1 MMMLPRQLLVAP
13 PLERHALADPTGVLA
28 GKLAATWNA
37 EPWTGRRVAVAVGSR
52 GIDRIA
58 AVARTVIDYL
68 RGRGADPFVMPAMG
82 SHGGATPEGQ
92 RAMLATYGVTEAS
105 MSAPIEA
112 SMDVTEVG
120 ETPSGVRVAVSSVA
134 LAADAVVLIN
144 RVKPHTDFGSPVLG
158 SGLNKMCA
166 IGIGKA
172 EGAFRSHWAAAT
184 LGHERVIR
192 EVSSITI
199 PSIPNLYGVALL
211 EDGAHQLARV
221 DLLRG
226 TEFGE
231 REPELLQLARRWMPA
246 LPLPEIDVLIL
257 DEIGKNI
264 SGAGMDTN
272 IVGRGVD
279 TRPMANRNVEVRA
292 IYARGLTP
300 ESRGNAVGIGL
311 ADIVSTRLVE
321 QMDPVSSY
329 TNAISALTPATV
341 RISINFRTDAECLRA
356 ALRVAAADVN
366 APRIVRIR
374 HTLALD
380 RVVVSEACVPTL
392 KAGVETLVAPT
403 EWALDAK
410 GNFDARTDLLA
421 EVAAH

>member
-1 MMMLPRQLLVAP
+1 MTTLPRQCLVAP
-13 PLERHALADPTGVLA
+13 PVEHHALSNPANALGEALDH
-28 GKLAATWNA
+28 TWA
-37 EPWTGRRVAVAVGSR
+37 SEPWKGRRVAIAIGSR
-52 GIDRIA
+52 GVDRIGEMA
-58 AVARTVIDYL
+58 ATLVGWL
-68 RGRGADPFVMPAMG
+68 RARGAEPVIVPAMG
-82 SHGGATPEGQ
+82 SHGGATAEGQ
-92 RAMLATYGVTEAS
+92 REVLAGYGVTEREVGAPIDAS
-105 MSAPIEA
+105 ME
-112 SMDVTEVG
+112 VTEVG
-120 ETPSGVRVAVSSVA
+120 ESALGVKVVIGAA
-134 LAADAVVLIN
+134 FLAADAVIVVN
-144 RVKPHTDFGSPVLG
+144 RVKPHTDFDSVRVG
-158 SGLNKMCA
+158 SGLLKMSV
-166 IGIGKA
+166 IGLGKA
-172 EGAFRSHWAAAT
+172 EGAFRAHWAAKTQGYEQVFLDVSAAVLSHLPNAYGIALVEDGSHK
-184 LGHERVIR
+184 LGH
-192 EVSSITI
+192 IT
-199 PSIPNLYGVALL
+199 LL
-211 EDGAHQLARV
+211 KGA
-221 DLLRG
+221 
-226 TEFGE
+226 EFHA
-231 REPELLQLARRWMPA
+231 REPELLKRARSWMPA
-246 LPLPEIDVLIL
+246 LPIPEVDVLIV

-321 QMDPVSSY
+321 EMDPVSSY